1 MKKLV
6 NILSYLTFILVAA
19 IPSYSQ
25 NFSSGIEKIY
35 ERSREYELINA
46 LPVESGGFILFG
58 NTTAGDK
65 GGYDI
70 FIHKVD
76 KKLATIDESFFGTN
90 SDEYFFDAFQLNSG
104 NILFYGKKET
114 VINNNPRWN
123 IFYNSYSLNNK
134 RGFYRELV
142 SFRNDSIAQAR
153 QLENGDVLFIGNK
166 EDWGDRDQN
175 IWLCC
180 INPKGNLRWQ
190 VNIGE
195 RYIDEIG
202 LDVFQD
208 GDSYYILAEKRE
220 KEKTTPLLI
229 KTDLAGNVQWQ
240 KEIQAMQGYQLQ
252 RFFLS
257 AENSLVV
264 FGVENNFSD
273 NKLAAFQIDKSAR
286 IIVKSLLGSF
296 DTDSDLSFA
305 PGEGSLFVLVNSND
319 MGLVYEYKIKEN
331 KVSIA
336 NIIAEPKVEFKKL
349 FVEDMEFF
357 LAGNIPLRNEPKVY
371 LQKNSLSF
379 TNSAEG
385 AKESEKVQVRAES
398 GLGQMDVLEPA
409 NNMGIARLQN
419 AGTISLKLKVNSD
432 KSILKVLANEIEMT
446 PLGNQIYSLQV
457 KLKEGYNDFEVKALT
472 DEGKAIVKYVSIEN
486 ITGENEL
493 TQLSKGKSYALI
505 ITVNHYLDPA
515 IVGLDNPENDGKSL
529 ANTLQSLYTFEEE
542 NTFFLKD
549 PTREDIITKFDQLVK
564 EIDKEDNLLIF
575 YAGHGYFDKNTNI
588 GYWLPSDA
596 KKSNTAN
603 WLSNST
609 IKDFISAIPSKH
621 TLLIADACFSG
632 GIFKT
637 RKAFSDNLASVDKL
651 HELPSR
657 KAMTSG
663 ALTEVPDKSV
673 FIQYLVKRLNENDKK
688 YISSEELFSSMRS
701 AVLNNSENVPQYGE
715 IQGSGDE
722 GGDFIF
728 IRRDL

>member
-1 MKKLV
+1 MKKLA
-6 NILSYLTFILVAA
+6 NIATYLLIFCLASNI
-19 IPSYSQ
+19 SYSQ
-25 NFSSGIEKIY
+25 ISKPGLEKIY

-46 LPVESGGFILFG
+46 LPLESGGFILFG

-70 FIHKVD
+70 FLHKID
-76 KKLATIDESFFGTN
+76 KNLETIDESFFGSP
-90 SDEYFFDAFQLNSG
+90 SDEYIFDAFQLDGG

-114 VINNNPRWN
+114 IVNNNPRWN
-123 IFYNSYSLNNK
+123 IFYNSYNLSNK
-134 RGFYRELV
+134 KGFYREFV
-142 SFRNDSIAQAR
+142 SFENDSIAQSK
-153 QLENGDVLFIGNK
+153 QLENGDILFIGNK

-175 IWLCC
+175 IWLSC
-180 INPKGNLRWQ
+180 INSKGNLRWQ

-202 LDVFQD
+202 LDVIQD

-220 KEKTTPLLI
+220 KEKITPLLI
-229 KTDLAGNVQWQ
+229 KTDLTGNVQWQ
-240 KEIQAMQGYQLQ
+240 KEIQDMQGYQLQ
-252 RFFLS
+252 RFFLN
-257 AENSLVV
+257 AENSFVV
-264 FGVENNFSD
+264 FGAENNFS
-273 NKLAAFQIDKSAR
+273 NNNLAAFQIDKSAR
-286 IIVKSLLGSF
+286 LIVKSSLGSF
-296 DTDSDLSFA
+296 DSNSGLSFA
-305 PGEGSLFVLVNSND
+305 LREGSVFVLSNSDNK
-319 MGLVYEYKIKEN
+319 GLVYEYKIKEN
-331 KVSIA
+331 KVSSA
-336 NIIAEPKVEFKKL
+336 NITSKPKVEFKKL
-349 FVEDMEFF
+349 FVGDEEFF
-357 LAGNIPLRNEPKVY
+357 IAGNIPLRNEPKIY

-379 TNSAEG
+379 NNSTEG
-385 AKESEKVQVRAES
+385 TKESEKLQVRAES
-398 GLGQMDVLEPA
+398 GLGQMEVLEPA
-409 NNMGIARLQN
+409 NNMGIARLHN
-419 AGTISLKLKVNSD
+419 ASNINLKLRVNTD
-432 KSILKVLANEIEMT
+432 KSISKVLANEKEMT
-446 PLGNQIYSLQV
+446 ALGNQIYSLEL
-457 KLKEGYNDFEVKALT
+457 KLNEGYNDFEVKALT
-472 DEGKAIVKYVSIEN
+472 NEGKAIVKYVSIEN
-486 ITGENEL
+486 ILGDNTL
-493 TQLSKGKSYALI
+493 APLSKGKSYALI

-529 ANTLQSLYTFEEE
+529 ANTLQSLYTFEKE
-542 NTFFLKD
+542 NTYFLKD

-564 EIDKEDNLLIF
+564 ELDKEDNLLIF

-588 GYWLPSDA
+588 GYWLPADA

-637 RKAFSDNLASVDKL
+637 RKAFSDNIASVDKL
-651 HELPSR
+651 YELPSR

-701 AVLNNSENVPQYGE
+701 AVLNNSSNVPQYGE

-728 IRRDL
+728 IRRD